1 MTANNFNPK
10 AGDVV
15 LVCYDGKLARAV
27 SGVVKARRGFALSV
41 EFTQWN
47 RPESITSW
55 FVRTSPDSFGGYTRT
70 DDSTMRVF
78 VGTPG
83 DWYSVIHTDAIKSI
97 GRTVCGCGHIYFDS
111 DSFCSNCYSVER
123 LSRS

>member
-41 EFTQWN
+41 EFVQWN
-47 RPESITSW
+47 RQESVTSW
-55 FVRTSPDSFGGYTRT
+55 FVRTSPDGFGGYVRANE
-70 DDSTMRVF
+70 SVMRSLA
-78 VGTPG
+78 GTPG
-83 DWYSVIHTDAIKSI
+83 DWYSIVHTDALKDI
-97 GRTVCGCGHIYFDS
+97 GRVVCGCGHIYFDG
-111 DSFCSNCYSVER
+111 DSFCPNCYSTER
-123 LSRS
+123 LSSS